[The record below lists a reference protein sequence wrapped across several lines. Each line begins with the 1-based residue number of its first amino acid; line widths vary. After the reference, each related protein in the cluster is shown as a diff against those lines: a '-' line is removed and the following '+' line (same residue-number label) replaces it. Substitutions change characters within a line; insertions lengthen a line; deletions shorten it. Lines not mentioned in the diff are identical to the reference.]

1 MPHPLLRLGRIG
13 VVTLAAACLVAT
25 LAGCGSSAPPPAN
38 GIVGQV
44 CCEPPDDGPDMV
56 DGVATEHDGW
66 DIAFINYMAPHDA
79 VAGQMAA
86 LAHAQAAS
94 PAVKAIATEID
105 SEPADRFLKFSAM
118 ATAWQQPVPST
129 DPAAASGHDHGGGR
143 TEADDLAELTPL
155 TGHAFDVAFLQVMIR
170 HHQAGIKEAQA
181 TIDNGTNPQAADVA
195 RQLVADQTPQLQ
207 QLQTMLKTV

>member
-1 MPHPLLRLGRIG
+1 MPHALLRLSWVGA
-13 VVTLAAACLVAT
+13 VMLAVCLIAT
-25 LAGCGSSAPPPAN
+25 LAGCGSSAQPAS
-38 GIVGQV
+38 GTVGQV

-56 DGVATEHDGW
+56 GGVATAHDGW

-94 PAVKAIATEID
+94 VAVKVIAAAIDA
-105 SEPADRFLKFSAM
+105 EPADRFLRLSAM

-129 DPAAASGHDHGGGR
+129 DPTAASGHDHGGGR

-155 TGHAFDVAFLQVMIR
+155 NGRAFDRSFLQVMIR

-181 TIDNGTNPQAADVA
+181 TIDNGTNPQANDVA
-195 RQLVADQTPQLQ
+195 RHLVADQTAQLQ
-207 QLQTMLKTV
+207 QLQALLKTA